1 MGALTYHPETH
12 IQQGTDIRDLDM
24 LQQKALEVL
33 KEQQDTD
40 AGLLL
45 YNSGNSGGARPKAIF
60 QDEEAIGW

>member
-1 MGALTYHPETH
+1 L
-12 IQQGTDIRDLDM
+12 DL

-45 YNSGNSGGARPKAIF
+45 YNSGNSGGARLKAVF
-60 QDEEAIGW
+60 NDDDGIGL